1 MNLEKLFLEKTPLFV
16 FSSTRRLKHFYLEQ
30 GEGFLPN
37 AMSMGSFFEQAFY
50 IPNKKKIPNSARLIL
65 MIDTIK
71 AIAKEKK
78 SILEGLLLF
87 ENSFLGYL
95 ESTSFLFD
103 LFDELSSACI
113 KLNELSSKDIYLD
126 YEKHLEVLEMIYD
139 RYIKKLEGLGFYDK
153 IMQEKPAILKE
164 FFEHFSSIEWHLDGF
179 MSVFERQCLLEA
191 AELVPITLHLS
202 CDKYNQKFLE
212 FLNLKLET
220 DCDYSIDF
228 KTQKI
233 LSQTPKRQKIEPKLY
248 ANSSYLKQSA
258 LVLQTI
264 EEYLQKDNDPNKMAI
279 ITPNADFLPFLKL
292 LDKNNNLNFAMGLG
306 AKNSPYYTELV
317 KILENLETSGF
328 DLSTSPLL
336 DLENLTLALLEQQ
349 SSKEKAPLKEAHS
362 QIMHQ
367 YHLLKDT
374 LKNYSLKDLLHLYL
388 QEFEANFRLDDSS
401 GGKIQVMDTLETRGM
416 QFDKIVIV
424 DFNETCVPS
433 LKDCD
438 LFLNSALRKSL
449 NLPTLLD
456 KKNLQKHYYY
466 QLFKNSKEIT
476 LSYIESETSKV
487 SNMLLE
493 LNLHIEPIKDAYT
506 LFAPSLSK
514 DYQEE
519 EIKAAIPKDF
529 SFSASS
535 LNAFLTCKRRFYYHY
550 MKRFKESPKDESNS
564 AVGSL
569 LHELLKE
576 AYEKDKNPYVLE
588 ERLIWLLETRENITP
603 KERLDTLVA
612 LKKIQAFYLKEKE
625 RFNTKIKIL
634 DLEKSF
640 ETIIQGIVFKG
651 RIDRIDKT
659 ADNEMILLD
668 YKFKND
674 LKLDNMSKTQ
684 RGGLSPI
691 EIAQISTDYQMA
703 IEIAQISTDY
713 QMAIYAF
720 ALKNLGYK
728 EPIKA
733 FFYDLR
739 KGELLEEDELILQ
752 AKMDHLEFSLIPKL
766 KQEIDFEK
774 TSEAKDCEYCSF
786 KDMCNR

>member
-30 GEGFLPN
+30 GEGFLPS

-113 KLNELSSKDIYLD
+113 KLNELSFKDIYLD

-139 RYIKKLEGLGFYDK
+139 RYIKKLEELGFYDK
-153 IMQEKPAILKE
+153 IMQKKPTILKE

-179 MSVFERQCLLEA
+179 MSVFERQCLLEV

-233 LSQTPKRQKIEPKLY
+233 LSQTSKRQKIEPKLY
-248 ANSSYLKQSA
+248 ANSSYLKQGA

-317 KILENLETSGF
+317 KILEDLQTSDCNLSESA
-328 DLSTSPLL
+328 LL
-336 DLENLTLALLEQQ
+336 DLENLTLPLLEQQ

-401 GGKIQVMDTLETRGM
+401 GGKIRVMDTLETRGM

-476 LSYIESETSKV
+476 LSYIESETSKA

-506 LFAPSLSK
+506 LFAPSPLK

-535 LNAFLTCKRRFYYHY
+535 LNAFLTCKRRFCYHY
-550 MKRFKESPKDESNS
+550 MKRFKESPKDENNS
-564 AVGSL
+564 TVGSL

-576 AYEKDKNPYVLE
+576 AYEKDKNPYALE
-588 ERLIWLLETRENITP
+588 ERFIQLLETRENITP
-603 KERLDTLVA
+603 KERLDALVA

-640 ETIIQGIVFKG
+640 ETTIQGVVFKG

-659 ADNEMILLD
+659 ADNEIILLD

-684 RGGLSPI
+684 RGDLSP
-691 EIAQISTDYQMA
+691 

-739 KGELLEEDELILQ
+739 KGELLEEDELTLQ

>member
-1 MNLEKLFLEKTPLFV
+1 MNLEKLFSQKNPLFV

-50 IPNKKKIPNSARLIL
+50 IPNKKKIPNSARQIL

-78 SILEGLLLF
+78 SILERLLLF

-126 YEKHLEVLEMIYD
+126 YEKHLEVLEMIYK
-139 RYIKKLEGLGFYDK
+139 RYIKKLEELGFYDK
-153 IMQEKPAILKE
+153 IMQEKPTILKE

-233 LSQTPKRQKIEPKLY
+233 LSQTFNDQKIEPKLY
-248 ANSSYLKQSA
+248 ANSSYLKQGA

-317 KILENLETSGF
+317 KILEDLQTSDCNLSESA
-328 DLSTSPLL
+328 LL
-336 DLENLTLALLEQQ
+336 DLENITLPLLEQQ

-367 YHLLKDT
+367 YHLLKDM
-374 LKNYSLKDLLHLYL
+374 LQNYSLKDLLHLYL

-401 GGKIQVMDTLETRGM
+401 GGKIRVMDTLETRGM

-493 LNLHIEPIKDAYT
+493 LDLPIEPIKDAYT
-506 LFAPSLSK
+506 LFAPSPLK

-550 MKRFKESPKDESNS
+550 IKRFKESPKDENNS
-564 AVGSL
+564 TIGSL

-576 AYEKDKNPYVLE
+576 AYEKDKNPYALE
-588 ERLIWLLETRENITP
+588 ERLIQLLETKGNITP
-603 KERLDTLVA
+603 KERLDTLIA
-612 LKKIQAFYLKEKE
+612 LKKIQAFYVKEKE
-625 RFNTKIKIL
+625 RFKAKIKIL

-640 ETIIQGIVFKG
+640 ETTIQGVAFKG

-659 ADNEMILLD
+659 ADNEIILLD

-674 LKLDNMSKTQ
+674 LKLDNMSEKQ
-684 RGGLSPI
+684 RGSLSPI
-691 EIAQISTDYQMA
+691 EIAQISA
-703 IEIAQISTDY
+703 DY

-739 KGELLEEDELILQ
+739 KGKLLEEEEPVLQ
-752 AKMDHLEFSLIPKL
+752 AKMDYLKSSLIPKL

-774 TSEAKDCEYCSF
+774 TLEVKDCEYCSF

>member
-1 MNLEKLFLEKTPLFV
+1 MNLEKLFSQKNPLFV

-50 IPNKKKIPNSARLIL
+50 IPNKKKIPNNARLIL

-126 YEKHLEVLEMIYD
+126 YEKHLEVLEMIYK
-139 RYIKKLEGLGFYDK
+139 RYIKKLEELGFYDK
-153 IMQEKPAILKE
+153 IMQEKPTILKE

-179 MSVFERQCLLEA
+179 MSVFERQCLLEV
-191 AELVPITLHLS
+191 AELAPITLHLS
-202 CDKYNQKFLE
+202 CDQYNQKFLE

-317 KILENLETSGF
+317 KILEDLETSGF
-328 DLSTSPLL
+328 DLSASPLL

-367 YHLLKDT
+367 YHLLEDT

-401 GGKIQVMDTLETRGM
+401 GGKIRVMDTLETRGM

-466 QLFKNSKEIT
+466 QLFKNSKEMV
-476 LSYIESETSKV
+476 LSYIESETSKA

-506 LFAPSLSK
+506 LFAPSPLK

-550 MKRFKESPKDESNS
+550 MKRFKESPKDENNS
-564 AVGSL
+564 TVGSL

-576 AYEKDKNPYVLE
+576 AYEKDKNPYALE

-603 KERLDTLVA
+603 KERLDALVA
-612 LKKIQAFYLKEKE
+612 LKKIQAFYKKEQQ

-640 ETIIQGIVFKG
+640 ETAIQGVVFKG
-651 RIDRIDKT
+651 RIDRIDKA
-659 ADNEMILLD
+659 ADNEIILLD
-668 YKFKND
+668 YKFKSD
-674 LKLDNMSKTQ
+674 LKLNNMNKTQ
-684 RGGLSPI
+684 RGGLSPK
-691 EIAQISTDYQMA
+691 
-703 IEIAQISTDY
+703 EIAQISTDY

-728 EPIKA
+728 DPIKA

-739 KGELLEEDELILQ
+739 KGKLLEEEEPVLQ
-752 AKMDHLEFSLIPKL
+752 AKMDYLKSSLIPEL

-774 TSEAKDCEYCSF
+774 TLEVKDCEYCSF

>member
-50 IPNKKKIPNSARLIL
+50 IPNKKKIPNNARLIL

-139 RYIKKLEGLGFYDK
+139 RYVKKLEKLGFYDK

-179 MSVFERQCLLEA
+179 MSVFERQCLLEV

-233 LSQTPKRQKIEPKLY
+233 LSQTFNDQKIEPKLY

-258 LVLQTI
+258 LVLQAI

-306 AKNSPYYTELV
+306 AKNSPYYTEIV

-328 DLSTSPLL
+328 DLSASPLL

-349 SSKEKAPLKEAHS
+349 SSKEKAPLKEVHS

-401 GGKIQVMDTLETRGM
+401 GGKIRVMDTLETRGM

-466 QLFKNSKEIT
+466 QLFKNSKEII
-476 LSYIESETSKV
+476 LSYIESETSKA

-506 LFAPSLSK
+506 LFAPSPLK

-564 AVGSL
+564 TVGSL

-576 AYEKDKNPYVLE
+576 AYEKDKNPYALE
-588 ERLIWLLETRENITP
+588 ERLIQLLETRENITP

-612 LKKIQAFYLKEKE
+612 LKKIQAFYAKEKE
-625 RFNTKIKIL
+625 RFKAKIKIL

-640 ETIIQGIVFKG
+640 ETIIQGVVFKG

-659 ADNEMILLD
+659 ADNEIILLD
-668 YKFKND
+668 YKFKSD

-684 RGGLSPI
+684 RGSLSP
-691 EIAQISTDYQMA
+691 

-728 EPIKA
+728 GPIKA

-739 KGELLEEDELILQ
+739 KGELLEEDELVLQ

-766 KQEIDFEK
+766 KQEINFEK
-774 TSEAKDCEYCSF
+774 TLEAKDCEYCSF

>member
-50 IPNKKKIPNSARLIL
+50 IPNKKKIPNNARLIL

-139 RYIKKLEGLGFYDK
+139 RYIKKLEELGFYDK

-220 DCDYSIDF
+220 DCGYSIDF

-233 LSQTPKRQKIEPKLY
+233 LSQTFNDQKIEPKLY

-264 EEYLQKDNDPNKMAI
+264 EEYLQQDNDPNKMAI

-292 LDKNNNLNFAMGLG
+292 LDQNNNLNFAMGLG

-317 KILENLETSGF
+317 KILEDLETS
-328 DLSTSPLL
+328 DLNLSGSALL

-401 GGKIQVMDTLETRGM
+401 GGKIRVMDTLETRGM
-416 QFDKIVIV
+416 QFDKVVIV

-493 LNLHIEPIKDAYT
+493 LNLHTEPIKDAYT
-506 LFAPSLSK
+506 LFAPSPLK

-550 MKRFKESPKDESNS
+550 MKRFKESPKDENNS

-576 AYEKDKNPYVLE
+576 AYEKDKNPYALE

-603 KERLDTLVA
+603 KERLDTLIA
-612 LKKIQAFYLKEKE
+612 LKKIQAFYKKERE
-625 RFNTKIKIL
+625 RFNAKIKIL

-640 ETIIQGIVFKG
+640 ETIIQGVVFKG

-659 ADNEMILLD
+659 ADNEIILLD

-684 RGGLSPI
+684 REGLSPI
-691 EIAQISTDYQMA
+691 EIAQISTDYQM
-703 IEIAQISTDY
+703 T
-713 QMAIYAF
+713 IYAF

-739 KGELLEEDELILQ
+739 KGELLEEDELFLQ
-752 AKMDHLEFSLIPKL
+752 AKTDHLEYSLIPKL

-774 TSEAKDCEYCSF
+774 TLEVKDCEYCSF

>member
-139 RYIKKLEGLGFYDK
+139 RYIKKLEELGFYDK

-179 MSVFERQCLLEA
+179 MSVFERQCLLEV

-248 ANSSYLKQSA
+248 ANSSYLKQGA

-292 LDKNNNLNFAMGLG
+292 LDQNNNLNFAMGLG
-306 AKNSPYYTELV
+306 AKNSSYYTELV

-328 DLSTSPLL
+328 DLSASPLL
-336 DLENLTLALLEQQ
+336 DLENLTLPLLEQQ
-349 SSKEKAPLKEAHS
+349 SSKEKVPLKEAHS

-401 GGKIQVMDTLETRGM
+401 GGKIRVMDTLETRGM
-416 QFDKIVIV
+416 QFNKVVIV

-466 QLFKNSKEIT
+466 QLFKNSKEIV
-476 LSYIESETSKV
+476 LSYIESETSKA

-506 LFAPSLSK
+506 LFAPSPLK

-576 AYEKDKNPYVLE
+576 AYEKDKNPYALE
-588 ERLIWLLETRENITP
+588 ERLIQLLETRENITP
-603 KERLDTLVA
+603 KERLDTLIA

-625 RFNTKIKIL
+625 RFKAKIKIL

-640 ETIIQGIVFKG
+640 ETTIQGVAFKG

-659 ADNEMILLD
+659 ADNEIILLD

-684 RGGLSPI
+684 REGLSP
-691 EIAQISTDYQMA
+691 

-728 EPIKA
+728 DPIKA

-752 AKMDHLEFSLIPKL
+752 AKMDHLEYSLIPKL

-774 TSEAKDCEYCSF
+774 TLEVKDCEYCSF

>member
-139 RYIKKLEGLGFYDK
+139 RYIKKLEELGFYDK
-153 IMQEKPAILKE
+153 IMQEKPTILKE

-179 MSVFERQCLLEA
+179 MSVFERQCLLEV

-228 KTQKI
+228 KTQEI
-233 LSQTPKRQKIEPKLY
+233 LSQTLKRQKIEPKLY

-306 AKNSPYYTELV
+306 VKNSPYYTELV
-317 KILENLETSGF
+317 KILGDLETSGS
-328 DLSTSPLL
+328 DLSASPLL
-336 DLENLTLALLEQQ
+336 DLENLTLVLLEQQ

-401 GGKIQVMDTLETRGM
+401 GGKIRVMDTLETRGM

-449 NLPTLLD
+449 NLPTLSD

-466 QLFKNSKEIT
+466 QLFKNSKEIV

-506 LFAPSLSK
+506 LFAPSPLK

-550 MKRFKESPKDESNS
+550 IKRFKESPKDESNS

-576 AYEKDKNPYVLE
+576 AYEKDKNPYALE
-588 ERLIWLLETRENITP
+588 ERLIQILETRGNITP
-603 KERLDTLVA
+603 KERLDTLIA
-612 LKKIQAFYLKEKE
+612 LKKIQAFYVKEKE
-625 RFNTKIKIL
+625 RFKAKIKIL

-640 ETIIQGIVFKG
+640 ETTIQGVAFKG

-668 YKFKND
+668 YKFKSD

-703 IEIAQISTDY
+703 I
-713 QMAIYAF
+713 YAF

-728 EPIKA
+728 GPIKA

-752 AKMDHLEFSLIPKL
+752 AKMDYLKSSLIPKL

-774 TSEAKDCEYCSF
+774 TLEAKDCEYCSF

>member
-1 MNLEKLFLEKTPLFV
+1 MNFEKLFLEKTPLFV

-50 IPNKKKIPNSARLIL
+50 IPNKKKIPNSVCQIL

-139 RYIKKLEGLGFYDK
+139 RYIKKLEELGFYDK
-153 IMQEKPAILKE
+153 IMQKKPTILKE

-179 MSVFERQCLLEA
+179 MSVFERQCLLEV

-292 LDKNNNLNFAMGLG
+292 LDQNNNLNFAMGLG

-317 KILENLETSGF
+317 KILEDLQTSDFNLSG
-328 DLSTSPLL
+328 SALL

-367 YHLLKDT
+367 YHLLKNT

-401 GGKIQVMDTLETRGM
+401 GGKIRVMDTLETRGM

-466 QLFKNSKEIT
+466 QLFKNSKEMV

-493 LNLHIEPIKDAYT
+493 LDLHIEPIKDAYT
-506 LFAPSLSK
+506 LFAPSPLK

-550 MKRFKESPKDESNS
+550 MKRFKESPKDENNS

-576 AYEKDKNPYVLE
+576 AYEKDKNPYALE
-588 ERLIWLLETRENITP
+588 ERLIQLLETRENITP
-603 KERLDTLVA
+603 KERLDTLIA

-625 RFNTKIKIL
+625 RFKAKIKIL

-640 ETIIQGIVFKG
+640 ETTIQGVAFKG

-659 ADNEMILLD
+659 ADNEIILLD
-668 YKFKND
+668 YKFKSD
-674 LKLDNMSKTQ
+674 LKLDNMSEKQ
-684 RGGLSPI
+684 RGSLSPI
-691 EIAQISTDYQMA
+691 EIAQIR
-703 IEIAQISTDY
+703 TDY

-739 KGELLEEDELILQ
+739 KGELIEEDELVLQ

-766 KQEIDFEK
+766 KQEISFEK
-774 TSEAKDCEYCSF
+774 TLEAKDCEYCSF

>member
-1 MNLEKLFLEKTPLFV
+1 MNLEKLFLEKSPLFV

-50 IPNKKKIPNSARLIL
+50 IPNQKKIPNSVRQIL

-139 RYIKKLEGLGFYDK
+139 RYVKKLEGLGFYDK

-179 MSVFERQCLLEA
+179 MSVFERQCLLEV

-233 LSQTPKRQKIEPKLY
+233 LSQTFNDQKIEPKLY
-248 ANSSYLKQSA
+248 ANSSYLKQGA

-292 LDKNNNLNFAMGLG
+292 LDQNNNLNFAMGLG
-306 AKNSPYYTELV
+306 AKNSPYYIELV
-317 KILENLETSGF
+317 KILEDLQTSGF

-349 SSKEKAPLKEAHS
+349 SSKEKVLLKEAHS

-401 GGKIQVMDTLETRGM
+401 GGKIRVMDTLETRGM

-476 LSYIESETSKV
+476 LSYIESETSKA

-493 LNLHIEPIKDAYT
+493 LNLHTEPIKDAYT
-506 LFAPSLSK
+506 LFAPSPLK

-550 MKRFKESPKDESNS
+550 MKRFKESPKDENNS

-603 KERLDTLVA
+603 KERLDTLVV

-640 ETIIQGIVFKG
+640 ETIIQGVIFKG

-659 ADNEMILLD
+659 ADNEIILLD
-668 YKFKND
+668 YKFKSD

-684 RGGLSPI
+684 REGLSP
-691 EIAQISTDYQMA
+691 

-739 KGELLEEDELILQ
+739 KGELLEEDELTLQ

>member
-1 MNLEKLFLEKTPLFV
+1 MNLEKLFLERTPLFV

-50 IPNKKKIPNSARLIL
+50 IPNKKKIPNSARQIL

-126 YEKHLEVLEMIYD
+126 YEKHLEVLEMIYK
-139 RYIKKLEGLGFYDK
+139 RYIKKLEELGFYDK
-153 IMQEKPAILKE
+153 IMQEKPTILKE

-179 MSVFERQCLLEA
+179 MSVFERQCLLEV
-191 AELVPITLHLS
+191 AELAPITLHLS

-233 LSQTPKRQKIEPKLY
+233 LSQTPKHQKIEPKLY
-248 ANSSYLKQSA
+248 ANSSYLKQST

-317 KILENLETSGF
+317 KTLEDLETSGF
-328 DLSTSPLL
+328 DLSASPLL

-349 SSKEKAPLKEAHS
+349 SSKEKAPLKEVHS

-388 QEFEANFRLDDSS
+388 QDFEANFRLDDSS
-401 GGKIQVMDTLETRGM
+401 GGKIRVMDTLETRGM

-466 QLFKNSKEIT
+466 QLFKNSKEMV

-506 LFAPSLSK
+506 LFESTPLK

-519 EIKAAIPKDF
+519 EIQATIPKDF

-535 LNAFLTCKRRFYYHY
+535 LNAFLTCKRRFYYY
-550 MKRFKESPKDESNS
+550 YIKRFKESPKDESNS
-564 AVGSL
+564 TVGSL

-576 AYEKDKNPYVLE
+576 AYEKDKNPYALE
-588 ERLIWLLETRENITP
+588 ERLIQLLETRGNITP
-603 KERLDTLVA
+603 KERLDTLIA
-612 LKKIQAFYLKEKE
+612 LKKIQAFYVKEKE
-625 RFNTKIKIL
+625 RFSAKIKIL

-640 ETIIQGIVFKG
+640 ETTIQGVAFKG

-659 ADNEMILLD
+659 ADNEIVLLD
-668 YKFKND
+668 YKFKSD
-674 LKLDNMSKTQ
+674 LKLDNMSEKQ
-684 RGGLSPI
+684 RGSLSPI
-691 EIAQISTDYQMA
+691 EIAQISA
-703 IEIAQISTDY
+703 DY

-720 ALKNLGYK
+720 ALKNLGCK
-728 EPIKA
+728 GPIKA

-739 KGELLEEDELILQ
+739 KGELLEEEEPILQ
-752 AKMDHLEFSLIPKL
+752 AKMDYLKSSLIPKL

-774 TSEAKDCEYCSF
+774 TLEVKDCEYCSF

>member
-1 MNLEKLFLEKTPLFV
+1 MNFEKLFLEKTPLFV

-30 GEGFLPN
+30 GEGFLPS
-37 AMSMGSFFEQAFY
+37 AMSMGNFFEQAFY
-50 IPNKKKIPNSARLIL
+50 IPNKKKIPKSARQIL

-153 IMQEKPAILKE
+153 IMQEKPTILKE

-179 MSVFERQCLLEA
+179 MSVFERQCLLEV

-233 LSQTPKRQKIEPKLY
+233 LSQTFNDQKIEPKLY
-248 ANSSYLKQSA
+248 ANSSYLKQGA

-317 KILENLETSGF
+317 KILEDLQTSDFNLSG
-328 DLSTSPLL
+328 SALL
-336 DLENLTLALLEQQ
+336 DLENITLPLLEQQ

-401 GGKIQVMDTLETRGM
+401 GGKIRVMDTLETRGM

-466 QLFKNSKEIT
+466 QLFKNSKEMV
-476 LSYIESETSKV
+476 LSYIESETSKA

-506 LFAPSLSK
+506 LFAPSPLK

-576 AYEKDKNPYVLE
+576 AYEKDKNPYTLE

-625 RFNTKIKIL
+625 RFKAKIKIL

-640 ETIIQGIVFKG
+640 ETIIQGVIFKG

-659 ADNEMILLD
+659 ADNEIILLD

-674 LKLDNMSKTQ
+674 LKLDHMSKTQ
-684 RGGLSPI
+684 RGGLSP
-691 EIAQISTDYQMA
+691 

-739 KGELLEEDELILQ
+739 KGELLEEDELILR

-774 TSEAKDCEYCSF
+774 TLEVKDCEYCSF

>member
-50 IPNKKKIPNSARLIL
+50 IPNKKKIPNSVRLIL

-103 LFDELSSACI
+103 LFDELSSAYI

-153 IMQEKPAILKE
+153 IMQETPAILKE

-179 MSVFERQCLLEA
+179 MSVFERQCLLEV

-292 LDKNNNLNFAMGLG
+292 LDQNNNLNFAMGLG

-317 KILENLETSGF
+317 KILEDLQTSDLNLSG
-328 DLSTSPLL
+328 SALL
-336 DLENLTLALLEQQ
+336 DLENLTLPLLEQQ

-401 GGKIQVMDTLETRGM
+401 GGKIRVMDTLETRGM

-476 LSYIESETSKV
+476 LSYIESETSKA

-493 LNLHIEPIKDAYT
+493 LDLHIEPIKDAYT
-506 LFAPSLSK
+506 LFAPSPLK

-576 AYEKDKNPYVLE
+576 AYEKDKTPHLLE
-588 ERLIWLLETRENITP
+588 ERLIQLLETRENITP
-603 KERLDTLVA
+603 KERLDTLIA

-625 RFNTKIKIL
+625 RFKAKIKIL

-640 ETIIQGIVFKG
+640 ETIIQGVIFKG

-659 ADNEMILLD
+659 ADNEIILLD

-674 LKLDNMSKTQ
+674 LKLDNMSEKQ
-684 RGGLSPI
+684 RKSLRP
-691 EIAQISTDYQMA
+691 

-739 KGELLEEDELILQ
+739 KGELLEEDELVLQ

>member
-30 GEGFLPN
+30 GEGFLPS

-50 IPNKKKIPNSARLIL
+50 IPNKKKIPNSTRQIL

-103 LFDELSSACI
+103 LFDELSSAYI

-153 IMQEKPAILKE
+153 IMQETPAILKE

-179 MSVFERQCLLEA
+179 MSVFERQCLLEV

-220 DCDYSIDF
+220 DCNYSIDF

-292 LDKNNNLNFAMGLG
+292 LDQNNNLNFAMGLG

-317 KILENLETSGF
+317 KILEDLETNGF

-336 DLENLTLALLEQQ
+336 DLENLTLPLLEQQ
-349 SSKEKAPLKEAHS
+349 SSKEKAPLKEVHS

-401 GGKIQVMDTLETRGM
+401 GGKIRVMDTLETRGM

-476 LSYIESETSKV
+476 LSYIESETSKA

-506 LFAPSLSK
+506 LFAPSPLK

-576 AYEKDKNPYVLE
+576 AYEKDKNPYALE

-640 ETIIQGIVFKG
+640 ETIIQGVIFKG

-659 ADNEMILLD
+659 ADNEIILLD

-674 LKLDNMSKTQ
+674 LRLDNMSKTQ
-684 RGGLSPI
+684 REGLSPI

-703 IEIAQISTDY
+703 V
-713 QMAIYAF
+713 YAF

-739 KGELLEEDELILQ
+739 KGELLEEDELTLQ

-774 TSEAKDCEYCSF
+774 TLEVKDCEYCSF

>member
-30 GEGFLPN
+30 GEGFLPS

-50 IPNKKKIPNSARLIL
+50 IPNKKKIPKNARQIL

-139 RYIKKLEGLGFYDK
+139 CYIKKLEELGFYDK

-179 MSVFERQCLLEA
+179 MSVFERQCLLEV

-233 LSQTPKRQKIEPKLY
+233 LSQTFNDQKIEPKLY

-292 LDKNNNLNFAMGLG
+292 LDQNNNLNFAMGLG

-328 DLSTSPLL
+328 NLSASPLL
-336 DLENLTLALLEQQ
+336 DLENLTLPLLEQQ

-367 YHLLKDT
+367 YHLLKDA
-374 LKNYSLKDLLHLYL
+374 LQNYSLKDLLHLYL

-401 GGKIQVMDTLETRGM
+401 GGKIRVMDTLETRGM

-476 LSYIESETSKV
+476 LSYVESETSKV

-506 LFAPSLSK
+506 LFAPSPLK

-550 MKRFKESPKDESNS
+550 IKRFKESPKDESNS
-564 AVGSL
+564 AVGSF

-576 AYEKDKNPYVLE
+576 AYEKDKNPYALE

-603 KERLDTLVA
+603 KERLDTLIA

-625 RFNTKIKIL
+625 RFKAKIKIL

-640 ETIIQGIVFKG
+640 ETTIQGVAFKG

-659 ADNEMILLD
+659 ADNEIILLD
-668 YKFKND
+668 YKFKSD

-684 RGGLSPI
+684 REGLSPI
-691 EIAQISTDYQMA
+691 EIAQISTDYQM
-703 IEIAQISTDY
+703 T
-713 QMAIYAF
+713 IYAF

-728 EPIKA
+728 GPIKA

-739 KGELLEEDELILQ
+739 KGELLEEEELTLQ

-774 TSEAKDCEYCSF
+774 TLEAKDCEYCSF

>member
-1 MNLEKLFLEKTPLFV
+1 MNLEKLFLEKAPLFI

-50 IPNKKKIPNSARLIL
+50 IHNKKKIPNNARLIL

-126 YEKHLEVLEMIYD
+126 YEKHLEVLEMIYE

-264 EEYLQKDNDPNKMAI
+264 EEYLQQDNDPNKMAI

-317 KILENLETSGF
+317 KILEDLETGGF
-328 DLSTSPLL
+328 DLSASPLL
-336 DLENLTLALLEQQ
+336 DLESLTLALLEQQ
-349 SSKEKAPLKEAHS
+349 SSKEKVPLKEVHS

-401 GGKIQVMDTLETRGM
+401 GGKIRVMDTLETRGM
-416 QFDKIVIV
+416 QFDKVVIV

-466 QLFKNSKEIT
+466 QLFKNSKEMV

-493 LNLHIEPIKDAYT
+493 LDLPIEPIKDAYT
-506 LFAPSLSK
+506 LFAPSPLK

-550 MKRFKESPKDESNS
+550 MTRFKESPKDESNS

-576 AYEKDKNPYVLE
+576 AYEKDKNPYALE
-588 ERLIWLLETRENITP
+588 ERLVQLLKTRENITP

-612 LKKIQAFYLKEKE
+612 LKKIQAFYVKEKE
-625 RFNTKIKIL
+625 RFKAKIKIL

-640 ETIIQGIVFKG
+640 ETTIQGVAFKG

-684 RGGLSPI
+684 REGLSPI

-703 IEIAQISTDY
+703 V
-713 QMAIYAF
+713 YAF

-728 EPIKA
+728 GPIKA

-739 KGELLEEDELILQ
+739 KGELVEEDELTLQ

-766 KQEIDFEK
+766 KQEMVFEK
-774 TSEAKDCEYCSF
+774 TLEAKDCEYCSF

>member
-1 MNLEKLFLEKTPLFV
+1 MNLEKLFLEKAPLFV

-50 IPNKKKIPNSARLIL
+50 IPNKKKIPNSVRLIL

-126 YEKHLEVLEMIYD
+126 YEKHLEVLEMIYE

-233 LSQTPKRQKIEPKLY
+233 LSQTPNRQKIEPKLY

-264 EEYLQKDNDPNKMAI
+264 EEYLQQDNDPNKMAI

-317 KILENLETSGF
+317 KILEDLETGGF
-328 DLSTSPLL
+328 DLNASPLL
-336 DLENLTLALLEQQ
+336 DLESLTLALLEQQ
-349 SSKEKAPLKEAHS
+349 SPKEKAPLKEAHS

-401 GGKIQVMDTLETRGM
+401 GGKIRVMDTLETRGM
-416 QFDKIVIV
+416 QFDKVVIV

-466 QLFKNSKEIT
+466 QLFKNSKEMV
-476 LSYIESETSKV
+476 LSYIESETSKA

-493 LNLHIEPIKDAYT
+493 LDLPIEPIKDAYT
-506 LFAPSLSK
+506 LFAPTPLK

-519 EIKAAIPKDF
+519 EIKATIPKDF

-535 LNAFLTCKRRFYYHY
+535 LNAFLTCKHRFYYHY
-550 MKRFKESPKDESNS
+550 IKRFKESPKDESNS

-576 AYEKDKNPYVLE
+576 AYEKDKNPYALE
-588 ERLIWLLETRENITP
+588 ERLVQLLKTRENITP
-603 KERLDTLVA
+603 KERLDTLIA
-612 LKKIQAFYLKEKE
+612 LKKIQAFYVKEKE
-625 RFNTKIKIL
+625 RFKAKIKIL

-640 ETIIQGIVFKG
+640 ETTIQGVAFKG

-659 ADNEMILLD
+659 ADNEIILLD
-668 YKFKND
+668 YKFKSE
-674 LKLDNMSKTQ
+674 LKLDK
-684 RGGLSPI
+684 

-703 IEIAQISTDY
+703 V
-713 QMAIYAF
+713 YAF

-728 EPIKA
+728 GPIKA

-739 KGELLEEDELILQ
+739 KGELVEEDELTLQ

-766 KQEIDFEK
+766 KQEMVFEK
-774 TSEAKDCEYCSF
+774 TLEAKDCEYCSF

>member
-37 AMSMGSFFEQAFY
+37 AMSMGNFFEQAFY
-50 IPNKKKIPNSARLIL
+50 IPNKKKIPNSARQIL

-113 KLNELSSKDIYLD
+113 KLNELSFKDIYLD

-139 RYIKKLEGLGFYDK
+139 RYVKKLEGLGFYDK
-153 IMQEKPAILKE
+153 IMQEKPTILKE

-233 LSQTPKRQKIEPKLY
+233 LSQTFNDQKIEPKLY
-248 ANSSYLKQSA
+248 ANSSYLKQGA

-317 KILENLETSGF
+317 KILEDLQTSDFNLSG
-328 DLSTSPLL
+328 SALL
-336 DLENLTLALLEQQ
+336 DLENITLPLLEQQ
-349 SSKEKAPLKEAHS
+349 SSKEKVPLKEAHS

-374 LKNYSLKDLLHLYL
+374 LQNYSLKDLLHLYL

-401 GGKIQVMDTLETRGM
+401 GGKIRVMDTLETRGM

-476 LSYIESETSKV
+476 LSYIESKTSKA

-506 LFAPSLSK
+506 LFVPIPLK

-550 MKRFKESPKDESNS
+550 MKRFKESPKDENNS

-576 AYEKDKNPYVLE
+576 AYEKDKNPYALE

-603 KERLDTLVA
+603 KERLDTLIA

-625 RFNTKIKIL
+625 RFKAKIKIL

-640 ETIIQGIVFKG
+640 ETIIQGVAFKG

-659 ADNEMILLD
+659 ADNEVILLD

-684 RGGLSPI
+684 REGLSPI
-691 EIAQISTDYQMA
+691 EIAQISTDYQM
-703 IEIAQISTDY
+703 T
-713 QMAIYAF
+713 IYAF

-728 EPIKA
+728 GPIKA

-739 KGELLEEDELILQ
+739 KGELLEEEELTLQ

-774 TSEAKDCEYCSF
+774 TLEAKDCEYCSF

>member
-1 MNLEKLFLEKTPLFV
+1 MNLEKLFLEKAPLFV

-50 IPNKKKIPNSARLIL
+50 IPNKKKIPNSARQIL

-113 KLNELSSKDIYLD
+113 KLNELSFKDIYLD

-139 RYIKKLEGLGFYDK
+139 RYIKKLEELGFYDK

-179 MSVFERQCLLEA
+179 MSVFERQCLLEV

-292 LDKNNNLNFAMGLG
+292 LDQNNNLNFAMGLG

-317 KILENLETSGF
+317 KILEDLETSGF
-328 DLSTSPLL
+328 NLSASPLL
-336 DLENLTLALLEQQ
+336 DLESLTLPLLEQQ

-374 LKNYSLKDLLHLYL
+374 LQNYSLKDLLHLYL

-401 GGKIQVMDTLETRGM
+401 GGKIRVMDTLETRGM

-466 QLFKNSKEIT
+466 QLFKNSKEIA

-493 LNLHIEPIKDAYT
+493 LDLHIEPIKDAYT
-506 LFAPSLSK
+506 LFAPSPLK

-576 AYEKDKNPYVLE
+576 AYEKDKNPYALE

-612 LKKIQAFYLKEKE
+612 LKKIQAFYVKEKE
-625 RFNTKIKIL
+625 RFKAKITIL

-640 ETIIQGIVFKG
+640 ETTIQGVAFKG
-651 RIDRIDKT
+651 CIDRIDKT
-659 ADNEMILLD
+659 ADNKIILLD
-668 YKFKND
+668 YKFKSD
-674 LKLDNMSKTQ
+674 LKLDNMSKKQ

-691 EIAQISTDYQMA
+691 EIAQISTDYQM
-703 IEIAQISTDY
+703 T
-713 QMAIYAF
+713 IYAF

-728 EPIKA
+728 GPIKA

-752 AKMDHLEFSLIPKL
+752 AKMDHLEYSLIPKL

-774 TSEAKDCEYCSF
+774 TLEVKDCEYCSF

>member
-126 YEKHLEVLEMIYD
+126 YEKHLEVLEMIYE
-139 RYIKKLEGLGFYDK
+139 RYIKKLEELGFYDK

-233 LSQTPKRQKIEPKLY
+233 LSQTFNDQKIEPKLY
-248 ANSSYLKQSA
+248 ANSSYLKQGA

-292 LDKNNNLNFAMGLG
+292 LDQNNNLNFAMGLG

-328 DLSTSPLL
+328 DWSASPLL

-401 GGKIQVMDTLETRGM
+401 GGKIRVMDTLETRGM

-476 LSYIESETSKV
+476 LSYIESETSKA

-506 LFAPSLSK
+506 LFAPSPLK

-564 AVGSL
+564 TVGSL
-569 LHELLKE
+569 IHELLKE

-625 RFNTKIKIL
+625 RFKAKIKIL

-640 ETIIQGIVFKG
+640 ETIIQGVVFKG

-659 ADNEMILLD
+659 ADNEIILLD
-668 YKFKND
+668 YKFKSD

-684 RGGLSPI
+684 RGDLSPK
-691 EIAQISTDYQMA
+691 
-703 IEIAQISTDY
+703 EIAQISTDY

-739 KGELLEEDELILQ
+739 KGELVEEDEPTLQ
-752 AKMDHLEFSLIPKL
+752 AKMDYLEFSLIPKL
-766 KQEIDFEK
+766 KQEIVFEK
-774 TSEAKDCEYCSF
+774 TLEAKDCEYCSF

>member
-1 MNLEKLFLEKTPLFV
+1 MNLEKLFSQKNPLFV

-50 IPNKKKIPNSARLIL
+50 IPNKKKIPNNARHIL
-65 MIDTIK
+65 MIDTIQ
-71 AIAKEKK
+71 AITKEKK
-78 SILEGLLLF
+78 PLLEGLLLF

-95 ESTSFLFD
+95 ESASFLFD

-113 KLNELSSKDIYLD
+113 RLNELSSKDIYLD
-126 YEKHLEVLEMIYD
+126 YEKHLEVLEMIYK
-139 RYIKKLEGLGFYDK
+139 RYIKKLEELGFYDK

-179 MSVFERQCLLEA
+179 MSVFERQCLLEV

-202 CDKYNQKFLE
+202 CDQYNQKFLE
-212 FLNLKLET
+212 FLNLTLET

-233 LSQTPKRQKIEPKLY
+233 LSQTFNDQKIEPKLY
-248 ANSSYLKQSA
+248 SNSSYLKQSA
-258 LVLQTI
+258 LVLQAV

-317 KILENLETSGF
+317 KILEDLETGGF
-328 DLSTSPLL
+328 DLSASPLL
-336 DLENLTLALLEQQ
+336 DLENLTLVLLEQQ
-349 SSKEKAPLKEAHS
+349 SSKEKAPLKEVHS

-401 GGKIQVMDTLETRGM
+401 GGKIRVMDTLETRGM

-456 KKNLQKHYYY
+456 KKDLQKHYYY
-466 QLFKNSKEIT
+466 QLFKNSKEVV
-476 LSYIESETSKV
+476 LSYIESETSKA

-506 LFAPSLSK
+506 LFAPSPLK

-550 MKRFKESPKDESNS
+550 MKRFKESPKDENNS

-576 AYEKDKNPYVLE
+576 AYEKDKNPYALE
-588 ERLIWLLETRENITP
+588 ERLIQLLETRENITP

-625 RFNTKIKIL
+625 RFKAKIKIL

-640 ETIIQGIVFKG
+640 ETIIQGVVFKG

-659 ADNEMILLD
+659 ADNEIILLD
-668 YKFKND
+668 YKFKSD

-703 IEIAQISTDY
+703 I
-713 QMAIYAF
+713 YAF

-728 EPIKA
+728 GPIKA

-739 KGELLEEDELILQ
+739 KGELLEEEGLTLQ
-752 AKMDHLEFSLIPKL
+752 AKMHYLESSLIPKL

-774 TSEAKDCEYCSF
+774 TLEVKDCEYCSF

>member
-30 GEGFLPN
+30 GEGFLPS

-50 IPNKKKIPNSARLIL
+50 IPNKKKIPNSVRLIL

-139 RYIKKLEGLGFYDK
+139 RYVKKLEELGFYDK
-153 IMQEKPAILKE
+153 IMQKKPAILKE

-248 ANSSYLKQSA
+248 ANSSYLKQGA

-317 KILENLETSGF
+317 KILEDLETSDL
-328 DLSTSPLL
+328 DLSGSALL
-336 DLENLTLALLEQQ
+336 DLENITLALLEQQ

-401 GGKIQVMDTLETRGM
+401 GGKIRVMDTLETRGM

-476 LSYIESETSKV
+476 LSYIESETSKA

-506 LFAPSLSK
+506 LFAPSPLK

-550 MKRFKESPKDESNS
+550 IKRFKESPKNENNS

-576 AYEKDKNPYVLE
+576 AYEKDKTPHALE

-603 KERLDTLVA
+603 KERLDTLVV
-612 LKKIQAFYLKEKE
+612 LKKIQAFYKKERE
-625 RFNTKIKIL
+625 RFNAEITIL

-640 ETIIQGIVFKG
+640 ETIIQGVIFKG

-659 ADNEMILLD
+659 ADNEIILLD
-668 YKFKND
+668 YKFKSD
-674 LKLDNMSKTQ
+674 LKLDSMSEKQ
-684 RGGLSPI
+684 RKGLSPI

-703 IEIAQISTDY
+703 I
-713 QMAIYAF
+713 YAR

-728 EPIKA
+728 GPIKA

-739 KGELLEEDELILQ
+739 KGELVEEDDLTLQ

-774 TSEAKDCEYCSF
+774 TLEAKDCEYCSF

>member
-1 MNLEKLFLEKTPLFV
+1 MNLEKLFLEKTPLFI

-233 LSQTPKRQKIEPKLY
+233 LSQTPNRQKIEPKLY

-264 EEYLQKDNDPNKMAI
+264 EEYLQQDNDPNKMAI

-317 KILENLETSGF
+317 KILEDLETGGF
-328 DLSTSPLL
+328 DLSASPLL
-336 DLENLTLALLEQQ
+336 DLENLTLPLLEQQ

-401 GGKIQVMDTLETRGM
+401 GGKIRVMDTLETRGM
-416 QFDKIVIV
+416 QFDKVVIV

-466 QLFKNSKEIT
+466 QLFKNSKEMA

-493 LNLHIEPIKDAYT
+493 LDLPIEPIKDAYT
-506 LFAPSLSK
+506 LFAPTPLK

-519 EIKAAIPKDF
+519 EIKATIPKDF

-550 MKRFKESPKDESNS
+550 IKRFKESPKDESNS

-576 AYEKDKNPYVLE
+576 AYEKDKSPYALE
-588 ERLIWLLETRENITP
+588 ERLVQLLKTRENITP
-603 KERLDTLVA
+603 KERLDALIA
-612 LKKIQAFYLKEKE
+612 LKKIQAFYVKEKE
-625 RFNTKIKIL
+625 RFKAKIKIL

-640 ETIIQGIVFKG
+640 ETAIQGVAFKG

-668 YKFKND
+668 YKFKSE

-684 RGGLSPI
+684 
-691 EIAQISTDYQMA
+691 ISTN
-703 IEIAQISTDY
+703 Y

-739 KGELLEEDELILQ
+739 KGELLEEEGLTLQ
-752 AKMDHLEFSLIPKL
+752 AKMHYLEYSLIPKL
-766 KQEIDFEK
+766 KQEMVFEK
-774 TSEAKDCEYCSF
+774 TLEVKDCEYCSF

>member
-1 MNLEKLFLEKTPLFV
+1 MNLEKLFSQKNPLFV

-50 IPNKKKIPNSARLIL
+50 IPNRKKIPNNARLIL

-153 IMQEKPAILKE
+153 IMQEKPTILKE

-179 MSVFERQCLLEA
+179 MSVFERQFLLEV

-233 LSQTPKRQKIEPKLY
+233 LSQTFNDQKIEPKLY

-306 AKNSPYYTELV
+306 AKNSPYYAELV
-317 KILENLETSGF
+317 KILEDLETSGF
-328 DLSTSPLL
+328 GLNASPLL

-367 YHLLKDT
+367 YYLLKDT

-401 GGKIQVMDTLETRGM
+401 GGKIRVMDTLETRGM

-493 LNLHIEPIKDAYT
+493 LDLHIEPIKDAYT
-506 LFAPSLSK
+506 LFESTPLK

-519 EIKAAIPKDF
+519 EIKATIPKDF

-550 MKRFKESPKDESNS
+550 IKRFKESPKDENNS
-564 AVGSL
+564 AIGSL

-576 AYEKDKNPYVLE
+576 AYEKDKNPYALE
-588 ERLIWLLETRENITP
+588 ERLIQLLETKGNITP
-603 KERLDTLVA
+603 KERLDTLIA
-612 LKKIQAFYLKEKE
+612 LKKIQAFYVKEKE
-625 RFNTKIKIL
+625 RFHAKIKIL

-640 ETIIQGIVFKG
+640 ETTIQGVLFKG

-659 ADNEMILLD
+659 ADNEVILLD
-668 YKFKND
+668 YKFKSE
-674 LKLDNMSKTQ
+674 LKLDNMSEKQ
-684 RGGLSPI
+684 RGSLSP
-691 EIAQISTDYQMA
+691 

-739 KGELLEEDELILQ
+739 KGELLEEEEPILQ
-752 AKMDHLEFSLIPKL
+752 AKMDYLKSSFIPKL
-766 KQEIDFEK
+766 KQEINFEK
-774 TSEAKDCEYCSF
+774 TLEVKDCEYCSF

>member
-1 MNLEKLFLEKTPLFV
+1 MNLEKLFLEKSPLFV

-50 IPNKKKIPNSARLIL
+50 IPNKKKIPNNARQIL

-179 MSVFERQCLLEA
+179 MSVFERQCLLEV

-233 LSQTPKRQKIEPKLY
+233 LSQTFNDQKIEPKLY

-317 KILENLETSGF
+317 KILEDLETSG
-328 DLSTSPLL
+328 DLSASPLL
-336 DLENLTLALLEQQ
+336 DLENLTLVLLEQQ
-349 SSKEKAPLKEAHS
+349 SSKEKAPLKEVHS

-401 GGKIQVMDTLETRGM
+401 GGKIRVMDTLETRGM

-466 QLFKNSKEIT
+466 QLFKNSKEVV
-476 LSYIESETSKV
+476 LSYIESETSKA

-506 LFAPSLSK
+506 LFAPSPLK

-550 MKRFKESPKDESNS
+550 IKRFKENPKDENNS

-576 AYEKDKNPYVLE
+576 AYEKDKNPYALE
-588 ERLIWLLETRENITP
+588 ERLIQLLETRENITP
-603 KERLDTLVA
+603 KERLDTLIA
-612 LKKIQAFYLKEKE
+612 LKKIQAFYIKEKE
-625 RFNTKIKIL
+625 RFKAKITIL

-640 ETIIQGIVFKG
+640 ETTIQGVIFKG

-659 ADNEMILLD
+659 ADNEIILLD
-668 YKFKND
+668 YKFKSD

-684 RGGLSPI
+684 REGLSP
-691 EIAQISTDYQMA
+691 

-720 ALKNLGYK
+720 ALKNLGYRG
-728 EPIKA
+728 PIKA

-739 KGELLEEDELILQ
+739 KGELLEEDELTLQ

-774 TSEAKDCEYCSF
+774 TLEAKDCEYCSF

>member
-50 IPNKKKIPNSARLIL
+50 IPNQKKIPNSARQIL

-139 RYIKKLEGLGFYDK
+139 RYVKKLEGLGFYDK
-153 IMQEKPAILKE
+153 IMQEKPTILKE

-179 MSVFERQCLLEA
+179 ISVFERQCLLEV

-248 ANSSYLKQSA
+248 ANSSYLKQGA

-264 EEYLQKDNDPNKMAI
+264 EEYLQENNDPNKMAI

-292 LDKNNNLNFAMGLG
+292 LDRNNNLNFAMGLG

-328 DLSTSPLL
+328 DLSASPLL
-336 DLENLTLALLEQQ
+336 DLENLTLPLLEQQ

-388 QEFEANFRLDDSS
+388 QEFEANFRLDDSR
-401 GGKIQVMDTLETRGM
+401 GGKIRVMDTLETRGM

-476 LSYIESETSKV
+476 LSYIESETSKA

-506 LFAPSLSK
+506 LFAPSPLK

-550 MKRFKESPKDESNS
+550 IKRFKESPKDESNS

-569 LHELLKE
+569 FHELLKE
-576 AYEKDKNPYVLE
+576 AYEKDKNPYALE
-588 ERLIWLLETRENITP
+588 ERLIQLLETRENITP
-603 KERLDTLVA
+603 KERLDTLIA

-625 RFNTKIKIL
+625 RFKAKIKIL

-640 ETIIQGIVFKG
+640 ETTIQGVAFKG
-651 RIDRIDKT
+651 HIDRIDKT
-659 ADNEMILLD
+659 ADNEIILLD
-668 YKFKND
+668 YKFKSD

-684 RGGLSPI
+684 REGLSPI
-691 EIAQISTDYQMA
+691 EIAQISTDYQM
-703 IEIAQISTDY
+703 T
-713 QMAIYAF
+713 IYAF

-739 KGELLEEDELILQ
+739 KGELVEEDELTLQ

-774 TSEAKDCEYCSF
+774 TLEVKDCEYCSF

>member
-1 MNLEKLFLEKTPLFV
+1 MNLEKLFLEKAPLFV

-126 YEKHLEVLEMIYD
+126 YEKHLEVLEMIYE

-153 IMQEKPAILKE
+153 IMQEKPAILKG

-233 LSQTPKRQKIEPKLY
+233 LSQTFNDQKIEPKLY

-264 EEYLQKDNDPNKMAI
+264 EEYLQQDNDPNKMAI

-317 KILENLETSGF
+317 KILEDLETGGF
-328 DLSTSPLL
+328 DLSASPLL
-336 DLENLTLALLEQQ
+336 DLENLTLAFLEQQ
-349 SSKEKAPLKEAHS
+349 SSKEKAPLKEVHS

-401 GGKIQVMDTLETRGM
+401 GGKIRVMDTLETRGM

-493 LNLHIEPIKDAYT
+493 LNLHTEPIKDAYT
-506 LFAPSLSK
+506 LFAPSPLK

-535 LNAFLTCKRRFYYHY
+535 LNAFLTCKCRFYYHY
-550 MKRFKESPKDESNS
+550 MKRFKESPKDENNS

-576 AYEKDKNPYVLE
+576 AYEKDKNPYALE
-588 ERLIWLLETRENITP
+588 ERLIQLLETRENITP

-625 RFNTKIKIL
+625 RFKAKIKIL

-640 ETIIQGIVFKG
+640 ETIIQGVAFKG

-659 ADNEMILLD
+659 ADNEIILLD

-684 RGGLSPI
+684 REGLSP
-691 EIAQISTDYQMA
+691 

-739 KGELLEEDELILQ
+739 KGELVEEDEPTLQ
-752 AKMDHLEFSLIPKL
+752 AKMDYLKYSLIPEL
-766 KQEIDFEK
+766 KQEMVFEK
-774 TSEAKDCEYCSF
+774 TLEVKDCEYCSF

>member
-1 MNLEKLFLEKTPLFV
+1 MNLEKLFSQKTPLFV

-65 MIDTIK
+65 IIDTIK
-71 AIAKEKK
+71 AIAKEKN

-126 YEKHLEVLEMIYD
+126 YGKHLEVLEMIYKC
-139 RYIKKLEGLGFYDK
+139 YIKKLEELGFYDK
-153 IMQEKPAILKE
+153 IMQEKPTILKE

-179 MSVFERQCLLEA
+179 MSVFERQCLLEV

-233 LSQTPKRQKIEPKLY
+233 LSQTPKHQKIEPKLY

-292 LDKNNNLNFAMGLG
+292 LDKSNNLNFAMGLG

-317 KILENLETSGF
+317 KILEDLETSGF
-328 DLSTSPLL
+328 DLSASPLL
-336 DLENLTLALLEQQ
+336 DLENLTLVLLEQQ
-349 SSKEKAPLKEAHS
+349 SSKEKASLKEVHS

-401 GGKIQVMDTLETRGM
+401 GGKIRVMDTLETRGM

-466 QLFKNSKEIT
+466 QLFKNSKEMA

-493 LNLHIEPIKDAYT
+493 LDLHIKPIKDAYT
-506 LFAPSLSK
+506 LFAPTPLK

-519 EIKAAIPKDF
+519 EIKATIPKDF

-550 MKRFKESPKDESNS
+550 IKRFKENPKDKSNS
-564 AVGSL
+564 AIGSL

-576 AYEKDKNPYVLE
+576 AYEKDKNPYALE
-588 ERLIWLLETRENITP
+588 ERLIQLLETRGNITP
-603 KERLDTLVA
+603 KERLDTLIA
-612 LKKIQAFYLKEKE
+612 LKKIQAFYVKEKE
-625 RFNTKIKIL
+625 RFNAKIKIL

-640 ETIIQGIVFKG
+640 ETTIQGVAFKG

-659 ADNEMILLD
+659 ADNGIILLD
-668 YKFKND
+668 YKFKSD
-674 LKLDNMSKTQ
+674 LKLDNMSEKQ
-684 RGGLSPI
+684 RGSLSPI
-691 EIAQISTDYQMA
+691 EIAQISA
-703 IEIAQISTDY
+703 DY

-728 EPIKA
+728 GPIKA

-739 KGELLEEDELILQ
+739 KGKLLEEEEPVLQ
-752 AKMDHLEFSLIPKL
+752 AKMDYLKSSLIPKL
-766 KQEIDFEK
+766 QQEIDFEK
-774 TSEAKDCEYCSF
+774 TLEVKDCEYCSF

>member
-50 IPNKKKIPNSARLIL
+50 IPNKKKIPNSVRLIL

-126 YEKHLEVLEMIYD
+126 YEKHLEVLEMIYE

-179 MSVFERQCLLEA
+179 MSVFERQCLLEV

-292 LDKNNNLNFAMGLG
+292 LDQNNNLNFAMGLG

-317 KILENLETSGF
+317 KILEDLQTSGF
-328 DLSTSPLL
+328 DLSASPLL

-401 GGKIQVMDTLETRGM
+401 GGKIRVMDTLETRGM

-449 NLPTLLD
+449 NLPTLSD

-476 LSYIESETSKV
+476 LSYIESETSKA

-506 LFAPSLSK
+506 LFAPSPLK

-550 MKRFKESPKDESNS
+550 IKRFKESPKDENNS

-576 AYEKDKNPYVLE
+576 AYEKDKNPYALE

-625 RFNTKIKIL
+625 RFKAKIKIL
-634 DLEKSF
+634 DLEKGF
-640 ETIIQGIVFKG
+640 ETIIQGVVFKG

-659 ADNEMILLD
+659 ADNEIILLD
-668 YKFKND
+668 YKFKSD

-684 RGGLSPI
+684 RGGLSPK
-691 EIAQISTDYQMA
+691 
-703 IEIAQISTDY
+703 EIAQISTDY

-739 KGELLEEDELILQ
+739 KGELLEEDELVLQ

-774 TSEAKDCEYCSF
+774 TLEVKDCEYCSF

>member
-1 MNLEKLFLEKTPLFV
+1 MNLEKLFSQKAPLFV

-30 GEGFLPN
+30 GEGFLPS
-37 AMSMGSFFEQAFY
+37 AMSMGNFFEQAFY

-126 YEKHLEVLEMIYD
+126 YEKHLEVLEMIYK
-139 RYIKKLEGLGFYDK
+139 RYIKKLEELGFYDK
-153 IMQEKPAILKE
+153 IMQEKPTILKG

-179 MSVFERQCLLEA
+179 MSVFERQCLLEV

-233 LSQTPKRQKIEPKLY
+233 LSQTFNDQKIEPKLY

-264 EEYLQKDNDPNKMAI
+264 EEYLQQDNDPNKMAI

-317 KILENLETSGF
+317 KILEDLEASG
-328 DLSTSPLL
+328 DLSASPLL

-349 SSKEKAPLKEAHS
+349 SSKEKVPLKEAHS

-401 GGKIQVMDTLETRGM
+401 GGKIRVMDTLETRGM

-466 QLFKNSKEIT
+466 QLFKNSKEMA
-476 LSYIESETSKV
+476 LSYIESETSKA

-493 LNLHIEPIKDAYT
+493 LDLPIEPIKDAYT
-506 LFAPSLSK
+506 LFAPSPLK

-550 MKRFKESPKDESNS
+550 IKRFKESPKDESNS

-576 AYEKDKNPYVLE
+576 AYEKDKNPYALE
-588 ERLIWLLETRENITP
+588 ERLIQLLKTRENITS
-603 KERLDTLVA
+603 KERLDTLIV

-625 RFNTKIKIL
+625 RFKAKIKIL

-640 ETIIQGIVFKG
+640 ETTIQGVIFKG

-668 YKFKND
+668 YKFKSD

-691 EIAQISTDYQMA
+691 EIAQISA
-703 IEIAQISTDY
+703 DY

-739 KGELLEEDELILQ
+739 KGELLEEEEPILQ

-766 KQEIDFEK
+766 KQEIVFEK
-774 TSEAKDCEYCSF
+774 TLEAKDCEYCSF

>member
-16 FSSTRRLKHFYLEQ
+16 FSSTRRLKHFCLEQ
-30 GEGFLPN
+30 GEGFLPS

-50 IPNKKKIPNSARLIL
+50 IPNQKKIPNNARQIL

-113 KLNELSSKDIYLD
+113 KLNELSFKDIYLD

-139 RYIKKLEGLGFYDK
+139 RYVKKLEELGFYDK
-153 IMQEKPAILKE
+153 IMQKKPTILKE

-179 MSVFERQCLLEA
+179 MSVFERQCLLEV

-233 LSQTPKRQKIEPKLY
+233 LSQTFNDQKIEPKLY

-317 KILENLETSGF
+317 KILEDLQTSGF
-328 DLSTSPLL
+328 DLSASPLL
-336 DLENLTLALLEQQ
+336 DLENLTLPLLEQQ
-349 SSKEKAPLKEAHS
+349 SSKEKAPLKETHS

-374 LKNYSLKDLLHLYL
+374 LQNYSLKDLLHLYL

-401 GGKIQVMDTLETRGM
+401 GGKIRVMDTLETRGM
-416 QFDKIVIV
+416 QFDKIVIA

-466 QLFKNSKEIT
+466 QLFKNSKEVA
-476 LSYIESETSKV
+476 LSYIESETLKAS
-487 SNMLLE
+487 SMLLE
-493 LNLHIEPIKDAYT
+493 LDLHTEPIKDAYT
-506 LFAPSLSK
+506 LFETSPIK

-550 MKRFKESPKDESNS
+550 MKRFKETPKDENNS

-576 AYEKDKNPYVLE
+576 AYEKDKTPHSLE

-625 RFNTKIKIL
+625 RFKAKIKIL

-640 ETIIQGIVFKG
+640 ETTIQGVAFKG

-659 ADNEMILLD
+659 ADNEIILLD
-668 YKFKND
+668 YKFKSD

-703 IEIAQISTDY
+703 I
-713 QMAIYAF
+713 YAR

-774 TSEAKDCEYCSF
+774 TLEVKDCEYCSF

>member
-1 MNLEKLFLEKTPLFV
+1 MNLEKLFLEKAPLFV

-37 AMSMGSFFEQAFY
+37 AMSMGSFFEQTFY
-50 IPNKKKIPNSARLIL
+50 IPNKKKIPNSVRLIL

-126 YEKHLEVLEMIYD
+126 YEKHLEVLEMIYK
-139 RYIKKLEGLGFYDK
+139 RYIKKLEELGFYDK

-179 MSVFERQCLLEA
+179 MSVFERQCLLEV

-233 LSQTPKRQKIEPKLY
+233 LSQTFNDQKIEPKLY
-248 ANSSYLKQSA
+248 ANSSYLKQGA

-292 LDKNNNLNFAMGLG
+292 LDQNNNLNFAMGLG

-317 KILENLETSGF
+317 KILEDLETGGF
-328 DLSTSPLL
+328 DLSASPLL

-401 GGKIQVMDTLETRGM
+401 GGKIRVMDTLETRGM

-476 LSYIESETSKV
+476 LSYIESETSKA
-487 SNMLLE
+487 SNMFLE
-493 LNLHIEPIKDAYT
+493 LDLPIEPIKDAYT
-506 LFAPSLSK
+506 LFAPTPLK

-519 EIKAAIPKDF
+519 EIKVAIPKDF

-550 MKRFKESPKDESNS
+550 IKRFKESPKDESNS

-576 AYEKDKNPYVLE
+576 AYEKDKNPHALE
-588 ERLIWLLETRENITP
+588 ERLIQLLKTRENITP
-603 KERLDTLVA
+603 KERLDTLIA

-625 RFNTKIKIL
+625 RFKAKIKIL

-640 ETIIQGIVFKG
+640 ETTIQGVAFKG

-659 ADNEMILLD
+659 ANNEMILLD
-668 YKFKND
+668 YKFKSD
-674 LKLDNMSKTQ
+674 LKLDNMSKKQ
-684 RGGLSPI
+684 RGDLSPI
-691 EIAQISTDYQMA
+691 EIAQIR
-703 IEIAQISTDY
+703 TDY

-728 EPIKA
+728 GPIKA

-739 KGELLEEDELILQ
+739 KGELLEEEEPILQ
-752 AKMDHLEFSLIPKL
+752 AKMHYLEFSLIPKL
-766 KQEIDFEK
+766 KQEMVFEK
-774 TSEAKDCEYCSF
+774 TLEAKDCEYCSF

>member
-50 IPNKKKIPNSARLIL
+50 IPNKKKIPNNARQIL
-65 MIDTIK
+65 MIDTIQ

-78 SILEGLLLF
+78 SLLEGLLLF

-139 RYIKKLEGLGFYDK
+139 RYIKKLEELGFYDK
-153 IMQEKPAILKE
+153 IMQEKPTILKE

-179 MSVFERQCLLEA
+179 MSVFERQCLLEV

-233 LSQTPKRQKIEPKLY
+233 LSQTPNRQKIEPKLY

-264 EEYLQKDNDPNKMAI
+264 EEYLQQDNDPNKMAI

-317 KILENLETSGF
+317 KILEDLETGGF
-328 DLSTSPLL
+328 DLSASPLL
-336 DLENLTLALLEQQ
+336 DLENLTLPLLEQQ
-349 SSKEKAPLKEAHS
+349 SSKEKAPLKEVHS

-401 GGKIQVMDTLETRGM
+401 GGKIRVMDTLETRGM

-466 QLFKNSKEIT
+466 QLFKNSKEMA

-493 LNLHIEPIKDAYT
+493 LDLPIEPIKDAYT
-506 LFAPSLSK
+506 LFAPTPLK

-576 AYEKDKNPYVLE
+576 AYEKDKNPYALE
-588 ERLIWLLETRENITP
+588 ERLVQLLKTRENITP
-603 KERLDTLVA
+603 KERLDTLIA
-612 LKKIQAFYLKEKE
+612 LKKIQAFYVKEKE
-625 RFNTKIKIL
+625 RFKAKIKIL

-640 ETIIQGIVFKG
+640 ETTIQGVAFKG

-659 ADNEMILLD
+659 ADNEVILLD
-668 YKFKND
+668 YKFKSE

-684 RGGLSPI
+684 REGLSPI
-691 EIAQISTDYQMA
+691 EIAQISNDYQMA
-703 IEIAQISTDY
+703 V
-713 QMAIYAF
+713 YAF

-739 KGELLEEDELILQ
+739 KGELLEEEGLTLQ

-766 KQEIDFEK
+766 KQEMVFEK
-774 TSEAKDCEYCSF
+774 TLEAKDCEYCSF

>member
-1 MNLEKLFLEKTPLFV
+1 MNLEKLFLEKAPLFV
-16 FSSTRRLKHFYLEQ
+16 FSSTRRLKHFYLER
-30 GEGFLPN
+30 GEGFLPS

-50 IPNKKKIPNSARLIL
+50 IPNQKKIPKNARQIL

-78 SILEGLLLF
+78 SALEGLLLF

-113 KLNELSSKDIYLD
+113 KLNELSFKDIYLD

-139 RYIKKLEGLGFYDK
+139 RYVKKLEELGFYDK
-153 IMQEKPAILKE
+153 IMQKKPAILKE

-179 MSVFERQCLLEA
+179 MSVFERQCLLEV

-233 LSQTPKRQKIEPKLY
+233 LSQTFNDQKIEPKLY
-248 ANSSYLKQSA
+248 ANSNHLKQSA

-264 EEYLQKDNDPNKMAI
+264 EEYLQENNDPNKMAI

-317 KILENLETSGF
+317 KILEDLQTSDC
-328 DLSTSPLL
+328 DLSGSALL
-336 DLENLTLALLEQQ
+336 DLENITLALLEQQ

-401 GGKIQVMDTLETRGM
+401 GGKIRVMDTLETRGM
-416 QFDKIVIV
+416 QFDKIVV
-424 DFNETCVPS
+424 ADFNETCVPS

-466 QLFKNSKEIT
+466 QLFKNSKEVA

-493 LNLHIEPIKDAYT
+493 LDLHIEPIKDAYT
-506 LFAPSLSK
+506 LFETSPIK
-514 DYQEE
+514 EYQEE

-550 MKRFKESPKDESNS
+550 MKRFKETPKDENNS

-569 LHELLKE
+569 IHELLKE
-576 AYEKDKNPYVLE
+576 AYEKDKTPHALE

-612 LKKIQAFYLKEKE
+612 LKKIQAFYKKERE
-625 RFNTKIKIL
+625 RFNAEITIL

-640 ETIIQGIVFKG
+640 ETIIQGVIFKG

-659 ADNEMILLD
+659 ADNEIILLD
-668 YKFKND
+668 YKFKSD

-703 IEIAQISTDY
+703 I
-713 QMAIYAF
+713 YAR

-774 TSEAKDCEYCSF
+774 TLEVKDCEYCSF

>member
-37 AMSMGSFFEQAFY
+37 AMSMGNFFEQAFY
-50 IPNKKKIPNSARLIL
+50 IPNKKKISKNARQIL

-71 AIAKEKK
+71 AIARERK

-113 KLNELSSKDIYLD
+113 KLNELSSKDIYLN

-139 RYIKKLEGLGFYDK
+139 RYIKKLEKLGFYDK
-153 IMQEKPAILKE
+153 IMQEKPTILKE
-164 FFEHFSSIEWHLDGF
+164 FFEHFSSIEWYLDGF
-179 MSVFERQCLLEA
+179 MSVFERQCLLEV

-233 LSQTPKRQKIEPKLY
+233 LSQTFNDQKIEPKLY
-248 ANSSYLKQSA
+248 ANSSYLKQGA

-317 KILENLETSGF
+317 KISEDLQTSDCNLSESA
-328 DLSTSPLL
+328 LL
-336 DLENLTLALLEQQ
+336 DLENITLPLLEQQ

-374 LKNYSLKDLLHLYL
+374 LQNYSLKDLLHLYL

-401 GGKIQVMDTLETRGM
+401 GGKIRVMDTLETRGM

-424 DFNETCVPS
+424 DFNETCVPN

-466 QLFKNSKEIT
+466 QLFKNSKEIA
-476 LSYIESETSKV
+476 LSYVESETSKV

-493 LNLHIEPIKDAYT
+493 LDLHIEPIKDAYT
-506 LFAPSLSK
+506 LFAPTPLK

-576 AYEKDKNPYVLE
+576 AYGKDKNPHSLE

-612 LKKIQAFYLKEKE
+612 LKKIQDFYLKEKE
-625 RFNTKIKIL
+625 RFNAKIKIL

-640 ETIIQGIVFKG
+640 KTIIQGVVFKG

-659 ADNEMILLD
+659 ADNEIILLD

-674 LKLDNMSKTQ
+674 LKLDNMSKKQ
-684 RGGLSPI
+684 RGDLSP
-691 EIAQISTDYQMA
+691 

-728 EPIKA
+728 DPIKA

-739 KGELLEEDELILQ
+739 KGELLEEDELVLQ

-774 TSEAKDCEYCSF
+774 TLEVKDCEYCSF

>member
-1 MNLEKLFLEKTPLFV
+1 MNFEKLFSQKTPLFV

-50 IPNKKKIPNSARLIL
+50 IPNKKKIPNSARQIL

-179 MSVFERQCLLEA
+179 MSVFERQCLLEV

-233 LSQTPKRQKIEPKLY
+233 LSQTPNRQKIEPKLY

-264 EEYLQKDNDPNKMAI
+264 EEYLQQDNDPNKMAI

-317 KILENLETSGF
+317 KILEDLETGGF
-328 DLSTSPLL
+328 DLSASPLL
-336 DLENLTLALLEQQ
+336 DLESLTLALLEQQ
-349 SSKEKAPLKEAHS
+349 SSKEKAPLKEVHS

-367 YHLLKDT
+367 YHLLKDA

-401 GGKIQVMDTLETRGM
+401 GGKIRVMDTLETRGM

-466 QLFKNSKEIT
+466 QLFKNSKEVV

-493 LNLHIEPIKDAYT
+493 LNLPIEPIKDAYT
-506 LFAPSLSK
+506 LFAPSPLK

-550 MKRFKESPKDESNS
+550 IKRFKESPKDESNS

-576 AYEKDKNPYVLE
+576 AYEKDKNPHALE
-588 ERLIWLLETRENITP
+588 ERLIWLLETKGNITP
-603 KERLDTLVA
+603 KERLDTLIA
-612 LKKIQAFYLKEKE
+612 LKKIQAFYIKEKE
-625 RFNTKIKIL
+625 RFHAKIKIL

-640 ETIIQGIVFKG
+640 ETTIQGVAFKG

-659 ADNEMILLD
+659 ADNEVILLD
-668 YKFKND
+668 YKFKSD
-674 LKLDNMSKTQ
+674 LKLDNMSEKQ
-684 RGGLSPI
+684 RGSLNPI
-691 EIAQISTDYQMA
+691 EIAQIRA
-703 IEIAQISTDY
+703 DY

-728 EPIKA
+728 GPIKA

-739 KGELLEEDELILQ
+739 KGKLLEEEEPVLQ
-752 AKMDHLEFSLIPKL
+752 AKMHYLESSLIPKL
-766 KQEIDFEK
+766 KQEMVFEK
-774 TSEAKDCEYCSF
+774 TLEVKDCEYCSF

>member
-50 IPNKKKIPNSARLIL
+50 IPNKKKIPKNARQIL

-139 RYIKKLEGLGFYDK
+139 RYVKKLEGLGFYDK

-233 LSQTPKRQKIEPKLY
+233 LSQTFNDQKIEPKLY
-248 ANSSYLKQSA
+248 ANSSYLKQGA

-317 KILENLETSGF
+317 KILEDLQTSGF
-328 DLSTSPLL
+328 DLSASPLL
-336 DLENLTLALLEQQ
+336 DLENLTLPLLEQQ

-388 QEFEANFRLDDSS
+388 QEFEASFRLDDSS
-401 GGKIQVMDTLETRGM
+401 GGKIRVMDTLETRGM

-449 NLPTLLD
+449 NLPTLFD

-466 QLFKNSKEIT
+466 QLFKNSKEIA

-506 LFAPSLSK
+506 LFAPSPLK

-550 MKRFKESPKDESNS
+550 MKRFKESPKDENNS
-564 AVGSL
+564 TVGSL

-576 AYEKDKNPYVLE
+576 AYEKDKNPHSLE

-625 RFNTKIKIL
+625 RFKAKIKIL

-640 ETIIQGIVFKG
+640 ETIIQGVVFKG

-659 ADNEMILLD
+659 ADNEIILLD

-674 LKLDNMSKTQ
+674 LKLDNMSEKQ
-684 RGGLSPI
+684 RKSLRP
-691 EIAQISTDYQMA
+691 

-739 KGELLEEDELILQ
+739 KGELLEEDELTLQ

-774 TSEAKDCEYCSF
+774 TSEVKDCEYCSF

>member
-30 GEGFLPN
+30 GEGFLPS

-50 IPNKKKIPNSARLIL
+50 IPNKKKIPKNARQIL

-103 LFDELSSACI
+103 LFDELSSAYI

-139 RYIKKLEGLGFYDK
+139 RYIKKLEELGFYDK

-179 MSVFERQCLLEA
+179 MSVFERQCLLEV

-233 LSQTPKRQKIEPKLY
+233 LSQTFNDQKIEPKLY
-248 ANSSYLKQSA
+248 ANSSYLKQGA

-292 LDKNNNLNFAMGLG
+292 LDRNNNLNFAMGLG

-317 KILENLETSGF
+317 KILEDLQTSDCNLSESA
-328 DLSTSPLL
+328 LL
-336 DLENLTLALLEQQ
+336 DLENITLALLEQQ

-401 GGKIQVMDTLETRGM
+401 GGKIRVMDTLETRGM

-466 QLFKNSKEIT
+466 QLFKNSKEIA

-506 LFAPSLSK
+506 LFAPSPLK

-535 LNAFLTCKRRFYYHY
+535 LNSFLTCKRRFYYHY
-550 MKRFKESPKDESNS
+550 MKRFKESPKDENNS

-576 AYEKDKNPYVLE
+576 AYEKDKNPYALE

-625 RFNTKIKIL
+625 RFKAKIKIL

-640 ETIIQGIVFKG
+640 ETTIQGVAFKG

-668 YKFKND
+668 YKFKSD
-674 LKLDNMSKTQ
+674 LKLDNMSEKQ
-684 RGGLSPI
+684 RGSLSP
-691 EIAQISTDYQMA
+691 

-728 EPIKA
+728 GPIKA

-739 KGELLEEDELILQ
+739 KGELLEEDDLTLQ

-774 TSEAKDCEYCSF
+774 TLEAKDCEYCSF

>member
-1 MNLEKLFLEKTPLFV
+1 MNLEKLFLEKAPLFV

-50 IPNKKKIPNSARLIL
+50 IPNQKKIPKSVRQIL

-78 SILEGLLLF
+78 SALEGLLLF

-113 KLNELSSKDIYLD
+113 KLNELSFKDIYLD

-139 RYIKKLEGLGFYDK
+139 RYVKKLEELGFYDK
-153 IMQEKPAILKE
+153 IMQKKPTILKE

-179 MSVFERQCLLEA
+179 MSVFERQCLLEV

-233 LSQTPKRQKIEPKLY
+233 LSQTFNDQKIEPKLY

-258 LVLQTI
+258 LVLQTT
-264 EEYLQKDNDPNKMAI
+264 EEYLQENNDPNKMAI

-317 KILENLETSGF
+317 KILEDLQTSDC
-328 DLSTSPLL
+328 DLSGSALL
-336 DLENLTLALLEQQ
+336 DLENITLALLEQQ

-401 GGKIQVMDTLETRGM
+401 GGKIRVMDTLETRGM
-416 QFDKIVIV
+416 QFDKIVV
-424 DFNETCVPS
+424 ADFNETCVPS

-466 QLFKNSKEIT
+466 QLFKNSKEVA

-493 LNLHIEPIKDAYT
+493 LDLHIEPIKDAYT
-506 LFAPSLSK
+506 LFETSPIK
-514 DYQEE
+514 EYQEE

-550 MKRFKESPKDESNS
+550 MKRFKETPKDESNS

-569 LHELLKE
+569 IHELLKE
-576 AYEKDKNPYVLE
+576 AYEKDKTPHALE

-612 LKKIQAFYLKEKE
+612 LKKIQAFYKKERE
-625 RFNTKIKIL
+625 RFNTEITIL

-640 ETIIQGIVFKG
+640 ETIIQGVIFKG

-659 ADNEMILLD
+659 ADNEIILLD
-668 YKFKND
+668 YKFKSD
-674 LKLDNMSKTQ
+674 LKLDNMSEKQ
-684 RGGLSPI
+684 KKSLSPI

-703 IEIAQISTDY
+703 T
-713 QMAIYAF
+713 YAH

-728 EPIKA
+728 DPIKA

-774 TSEAKDCEYCSF
+774 TLEVKDCEYCSF
-786 KDMCNR
+786 KDICNR

>member
-30 GEGFLPN
+30 GEGFLHN
-37 AMSMGSFFEQAFY
+37 AMSMGNFFEQAFY
-50 IPNKKKIPNSARLIL
+50 IPNKKKIPNSVRQIL

-139 RYIKKLEGLGFYDK
+139 RYIKNLEELGFYDK

-164 FFEHFSSIEWHLDGF
+164 FFEHFSSIEWYLDGF
-179 MSVFERQCLLEA
+179 MSVFERQCLLEV

-233 LSQTPKRQKIEPKLY
+233 LSQTFNDQKIEPKLY

-317 KILENLETSGF
+317 KILEDLETSGF
-328 DLSTSPLL
+328 DLSASPLL
-336 DLENLTLALLEQQ
+336 DLENLTLPLLEQQ

-401 GGKIQVMDTLETRGM
+401 GGKIRVMDTLETRGM

-466 QLFKNSKEIT
+466 QLFKNSKEIA
-476 LSYIESETSKV
+476 LSYIESETSKA

-493 LNLHIEPIKDAYT
+493 LDLHIEPIKDAYT
-506 LFAPSLSK
+506 LFAPSPLK

-576 AYEKDKNPYVLE
+576 AYEKDKNPYALE
-588 ERLIWLLETRENITP
+588 ERLIQFLETRENITP

-625 RFNTKIKIL
+625 RFNAKIKIL

-640 ETIIQGIVFKG
+640 ETTIQGVIFKG

-659 ADNEMILLD
+659 ADNEIILLD

-684 RGGLSPI
+684 REGLSP
-691 EIAQISTDYQMA
+691 

-728 EPIKA
+728 GPIKA

-739 KGELLEEDELILQ
+739 KGELLEEDDLTLQ

-774 TSEAKDCEYCSF
+774 TLEVKDCEYCSF

>member
-37 AMSMGSFFEQAFY
+37 AMSMGNFFEQAFY
-50 IPNKKKIPNSARLIL
+50 IPNKKKIPNSVRQIL

-139 RYIKKLEGLGFYDK
+139 RYIKKLERLGFYDK
-153 IMQEKPAILKE
+153 IMQEKPAILKG

-179 MSVFERQCLLEA
+179 MSVFERQCLLEV

-220 DCDYSIDF
+220 DCDYCIDF

-233 LSQTPKRQKIEPKLY
+233 LSQTPKHQKIKPKLY
-248 ANSSYLKQSA
+248 ANSSYLKQGA

-317 KILENLETSGF
+317 KILEDLETSGF
-328 DLSTSPLL
+328 GLSASPLL
-336 DLENLTLALLEQQ
+336 DLENLTLPLLEQQ

-401 GGKIQVMDTLETRGM
+401 GGKIRVMDTLETRGM

-466 QLFKNSKEIT
+466 QLFKNSKEMA

-506 LFAPSLSK
+506 LFESTPLK

-519 EIKAAIPKDF
+519 EIQATIPKDF

-550 MKRFKESPKDESNS
+550 IKRFKESPKDENNS
-564 AVGSL
+564 TIGSL
-569 LHELLKE
+569 LHEFLKE
-576 AYEKDKNPYVLE
+576 AYEKDKNPYALE
-588 ERLIWLLETRENITP
+588 ERLIQLLETRENITP
-603 KERLDTLVA
+603 KERLDTLIA

-625 RFNTKIKIL
+625 RFKAKIKIL

-640 ETIIQGIVFKG
+640 ETTIQGVVFKG

-668 YKFKND
+668 YKFKSE

-684 RGGLSPI
+684 REGLSPI
-691 EIAQISTDYQMA
+691 EIAQISA
-703 IEIAQISTDY
+703 DY

-728 EPIKA
+728 GPIKA

-739 KGELLEEDELILQ
+739 KGELVEEDELTLQ

-774 TSEAKDCEYCSF
+774 TLEAKDCEYCSF